1 MYTVVCSET
10 ETNYLLS
17 VADIVPKV
25 EIYRSLLNKQNN
37 KQNNTTKSTLN
48 MDETNVKQVAENEL
62 CLKEM
67 EKAINLLRTKL
78 NEPSEKTGKLEQE
91 LAHAK
96 CCLNT
101 QSEKNSALV
110 TEVNHLK
117 KECSKCTAKCLVL
130 EEDKSKL
137 KKHS

>member
-10 ETNYLLS
+10 ENNSLLS
-17 VADIVPKV
+17 VADNVPKV

-78 NEPSEKTGKLEQE
+78 NEPSEKT
-91 LAHAK
+91 
-96 CCLNT
+96 
-101 QSEKNSALV
+101 
-110 TEVNHLK
+110 
-117 KECSKCTAKCLVL
+117 
-130 EEDKSKL
+130 
-137 KKHS
+137 